1 MAPRY
6 FRHLDLTRSR
16 RFAIPLL
23 TGLVVAAAAL
33 SVQVASSATAETVR
47 VEQGSSDS
55 VTLCHATGSTTNP
68 YVKITVDAAG
78 AYDGH
83 YKQHDGDIIP
93 AFTYNDTD
101 YPARGDQAIL
111 AAGCTV
117 SETTTTT
124 TAAATTT
131 TAAATTTTAAATT
144 TTAAAT
150 TTTAAATTT
159 KASENVTTT
168 PATTTRPTTVLVPP
182 AAGGQAGAIG
192 PNAATRGTV
201 TNNQASSGPIPGSV
215 DAGQAAVSAWK
226 VPLGVALAV
235 LGAAGLLTMSLRRR
249 HLR

>member
-144 TTAAAT
+144 T
-150 TTTAAATTT
+150 